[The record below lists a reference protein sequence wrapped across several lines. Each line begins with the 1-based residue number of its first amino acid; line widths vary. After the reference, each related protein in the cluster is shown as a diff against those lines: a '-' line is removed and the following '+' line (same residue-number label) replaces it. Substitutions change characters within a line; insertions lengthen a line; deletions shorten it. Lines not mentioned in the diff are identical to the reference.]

1 MAIASFA
8 SASRRADP
16 VVSKLASRVA
26 LVTGGLR
33 GIGRAIVDRFV
44 AEGAWVVAGDLDTDG
59 RDIEHEYDGRV
70 LYHRLDVGSTDAWS
84 QCWAAAEA
92 RFGPVSILVNN
103 AGTSRTGSIADTSD
117 DDWNMVMT
125 TNLFGTFAGCR
136 LAVRSMAARGGVIVN
151 IASARGQRPGSSQ
164 CAYSASK
171 AAVLNMTEGIALH
184 CGEQGLPIRCNAICP
199 GIVDTPLL
207 RRNLQERGDD
217 ALVALAARQV
227 IGRLGSPGEIA
238 DAALFLACDEARFI
252 TGATLNVDGG
262 FRIRDL

>member
-1 MAIASFA
+1 MA
-8 SASRRADP
+8 
-16 VVSKLASRVA
+16 KLASCVA
-26 LVTGGLR
+26 LVSGGLR

-44 AEGAWVVAGDLDTDG
+44 AEGALVVVGDLDADG
-59 RDIEHEYDGRV
+59 AGIEHDYAGRV
-70 LYHRLDVGSTDAWS
+70 LYQRLDVGSADEWS
-84 QCWAAAEA
+84 RCWAAAEA
-92 RFGPVSILVNN
+92 RFGLVSILVNN

-117 DDWNMVMT
+117 DDWDRVMT

-136 LAVRSMAARGGVIVN
+136 LAVRSMAAQGGVIVN

-199 GIVDTPLL
+199 GVVDTPLL
-207 RRNLQERGDD
+207 RRNLEQRGDG
-217 ALVALAARQV
+217 AFAALAARQV
-227 IGRLGSPGEIA
+227 IGRLGDPGEIA
-238 DAALFLACDEARFI
+238 DAALFLASDDARFI